1 MFKETKTLTST
12 QDQSYDEGSGYD
24 LNRVRDRIFR
34 NEKIDLQ
41 PWPQKFAHLYINDVY
56 IHSL

>member
-34 NEKIDLQ
+34 NEKIDLF
-41 PWPQKFAHLYINDVY
+41 KDRD
-56 IHSL
+56 